1 MCSTRC
7 GILFFFFSSRRRHT
21 RSLCDW
27 SSDVCSSDL
36 QSEMFPS
43 AQHDSYSQVV
53 PLQQTHLC
61 VFGHGVGKTHA
72 KADETHR
79 FSCAAEGFFEQSAK
93 IFQCRRK
100 ARALGGRTCEIV
112 ELQFYENL
120 RDVARRFFLS

>member
-1 MCSTRC
+1 
-7 GILFFFFSSRRRHT
+7 
-21 RSLCDW
+21 
-27 SSDVCSSDL
+27 
-36 QSEMFPS
+36 MFPS

-100 ARALGGRTCEIV
+100 ACALGGRTCEIV
-112 ELQFYENL
+112 ELQLDRKSTRLNSSHVSISYAVFCL
-120 RDVARRFFLS
+120 KKKIKLI